1 MTISNIDIIIKSEI
15 TIFDINLKGDKM
27 PREKFQT
34 LTEQMFYILICLQN
48 ECIDIMEMVK
58 QMTGGRVNVGP
69 GTLYNLLEQF
79 NDEQIIKFT
88 KTVGKKRSYIL
99 TDKGRQ
105 LLEKEYNRLLRQ
117 GNDYQKYAKGE

>member
-1 MTISNIDIIIKSEI
+1 
-15 TIFDINLKGDKM
+15 M

-48 ECIDIMEMVK
+48 ECCGIDIMEMVK

-79 NDEQIIKFT
+79 MDERIIAFT
-88 KTVGKKRSYIL
+88 KSAGKKRWYVI
-99 TDKGRQ
+99 TDKGRD
-105 LLEKEYNRLLRQ
+105 LLEKEYNRLLSQ
-117 GNDYQKYAKGE
+117 VTDYRKYMKGE

>member
-1 MTISNIDIIIKSEI
+1 
-15 TIFDINLKGDKM
+15 M

-48 ECIDIMEMVK
+48 ECCGIDIMEMVK
-58 QMTGGRVNVGP
+58 KMTDGRVNVGP

-88 KTVGKKRSYIL
+88 KTIGKKRSYII
-99 TDKGRQ
+99 TDKGRL
-105 LLEKEYNRLLRQ
+105 LLEKEYVRLKQLT
-117 GNDYQKYAKGE
+117 NDYESFIKE